1 MHATDVTASLSPLG
15 LFVHLRYAL
24 GVIAYEF
31 LSGCESHPYMTK
43 QQFDSQP
50 EGTSLEQWMAMH
62 IATSPGVCWRDD
74 LKCHY
79 DREAPEL
86 VALVEALLCR
96 LQRDRA
102 GMKEV
107 RT

>member
-1 MHATDVTASLSPLG
+1 MY
-15 LFVHLRYAL
+15 LRYAL

-31 LSGCESHPYMTK
+31 LSGCESHPYMTE

-62 IATSPGVCWRDD
+62 IATSPGVRWRDD
-74 LKCHY
+74 LKSHY

-107 RT
+107 RTL